1 MSKCSK
7 TNLAVILLLLLLIP
21 SICLA
26 SWDPAVQVIEAEPS
40 GKDLYITI
48 KNVSDTDYRFVRVWA
63 IIGNGEYQE
72 KILFIDTGGRFRA
85 GAIISIRAMP
95 FTLSDFN
102 KIRYTDS
109 QTDMPI

>member
-1 MSKCSK
+1 MRTCSK
-7 TNLAVILLLLLLIP
+7 LCLIAILLMLFLIP

-63 IIGNGEYQE
+63 VIGNGEYQE
-72 KILFIDTGGRFRA
+72 KILFVDTGGRFKA

-95 FTLSDFN
+95 FTLSDFK

-109 QTDMPI
+109 QVDMPI